1 MRLGLWM
8 SPMSFHPDS
17 GAYRTHPEWAC
28 ALAGHGTALQNKLE
42 PDSGSN
48 EAGIGV
54 WGPDAIPH
62 VESRIRD
69 AIDNW
74 GVTYFKFDFLVF
86 LDCVGQGDLYHYK
99 ERFVAMLDRLRHH
112 HPDVVF
118 QIDETNDYRLFP
130 FESVSRGPSWF
141 QNGTPSTDHL
151 LHNIWNLSPWVPAY
165 SLGQHFLGGRQWE
178 HQPVSTLMAAA
189 LPSHLTFFSDLRQLP
204 DDVVRQAAPW
214 IAFYKHH
221 RSLFGGVTY
230 PLLDD
235 PLHKGWTALQTWNPD
250 AGRGA
255 LLAFRQDSGD
265 STRRI
270 ALRNVPPGRS
280 FDLLRAPGGERVR
293 TVTSAE
299 LSAGIDVSISQGGGA
314 EVLGIVPSG

>member
-17 GAYRTHPEWAC
+17 NAYRTHPEWAC
-28 ALAGHGTALQNKLE
+28 ALVGHGTALESKLE

-86 LDCVGQGDLYHYK
+86 LDCVGQGDFYDYK
-99 ERFVAMLDRLRHH
+99 ERFVAMLDRLRHD

-130 FESVSRGPSWF
+130 FESVSRGPTWF
-141 QNGTPSTDHL
+141 QNGTPSTDRL

-178 HQPVSTLMAAA
+178 RQPVSTLMAAA
-189 LPSHLTFFSDLRQLP
+189 LPSHLTFSSDLRELP
-204 DDVVRQAAPW
+204 DDVVSQAAPW
-214 IAFYKHH
+214 IAFYKEH
-221 RSLFGGVTY
+221 RELFGGVTY

-235 PLHKGWTALQTWNPD
+235 PLQKGWTALQAWDPD
-250 AGRGA
+250 AARGA
-255 LLAFRQDSGD
+255 LLAFRQDSGE

-270 ALRNVPPGRS
+270 ALKNVPPGRS

-299 LSAGIDVSISQGGGA
+299 LSAGLDISISQGGGA